1 MPTIPIASVD
11 SGGGPKRLLIYIVT
25 KNTTMKLTKR
35 AIELE
40 VKTDQESIR
49 ELNEINVK
57 FEELTIR
64 LNMVLEQNYDQE
76 LLVT

>member
-1 MPTIPIASVD
+1 
-11 SGGGPKRLLIYIVT
+11 
-25 KNTTMKLTKR
+25 MKLTKR

-64 LNMVLEQNYDQE
+64 LNMVLENNDYTAT
-76 LLVT
+76 LVN